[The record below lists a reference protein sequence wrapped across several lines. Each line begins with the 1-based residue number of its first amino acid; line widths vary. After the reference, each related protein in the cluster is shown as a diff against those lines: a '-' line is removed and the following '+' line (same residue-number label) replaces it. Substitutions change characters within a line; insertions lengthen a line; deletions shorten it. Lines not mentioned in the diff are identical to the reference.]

1 MKKHFAFAYSLLLLC
16 LVSNDI
22 TAQQNT
28 ALVHAKSI
36 LIMNGIAHLGD
47 GTVLEYSAIGIKD
60 GKLQMVAD
68 SRLIRLA
75 ANAYDTTID
84 ASGMHIYPGLI
95 ATNCTLGEL
104 ELDALKRGKEVAK
117 KGEFNP
123 NIRVANSNNTEVE
136 IMPAARNNGILMAQ
150 ITPHGGVI
158 SGTSSVVQ
166 LDARNWTGALVKTD
180 DGVHL
185 NWPTAH
191 CRRLKRGKVIM
202 KKIKSYD
209 KDLSEIKSFFND
221 AAAYC
226 NIQNHE
232 KIDARFEGMREVL
245 AGNQNLYIHADDAQ
259 SITDAIHFKQEMK
272 IKKMIIVGGY
282 EARLVADLLIE
293 NNVAVMLGSPKDWPL
308 AATDDVSQIY
318 KIPAM
323 LHRAGVKFC
332 LQNDGS
338 KKYMCLSDLPF
349 FAGAAVANGL
359 PYEEALKAL
368 SLAPAEMLG
377 IDDQCGSLTT
387 GKDATLFISKGDA
400 LDRNT
405 NAVTYA
411 FMQGRMIHLGSSHD
425 QSDGVRPSKNCRKKK

>member
-1 MKKHFAFAYSLLLLC
+1 
-16 LVSNDI
+16 
-22 TAQQNT
+22 
-28 ALVHAKSI
+28 
-36 LIMNGIAHLGD
+36 
-47 GTVLEYSAIGIKD
+47 
-60 GKLQMVAD
+60 
-68 SRLIRLA
+68 
-75 ANAYDTTID
+75 
-84 ASGMHIYPGLI
+84 MHIYPGLI

-104 ELDALKRGKEVAK
+104 ELDALKPGKEVSK
-117 KGEFNP
+117 KGEYKP
-123 NIRVANSNNTEVE
+123 NISVANTNKTEVQ

-150 ITPHGGVI
+150 ITPRGGVI

-191 CRRLKRGKVIM
+191 CRRLKKGKVIM
-202 KKIKSYD
+202 KKMKSYD
-209 KDLSEIKSFFND
+209 KELSEIKTFIND
-221 AAAYC
+221 ATAYC

-272 IKKMIIVGGY
+272 IKKMVIVGGY
-282 EARLVADLLIE
+282 EAHLVADLLIE
-293 NNVAVMLGSPKDWPL
+293 NNVAVMLASPKDWPL
-308 AATDDVSQIY
+308 VVTDDVSQIY

-359 PYEEALKAL
+359 PYEEAVKAL
-368 SLAPAEMLG
+368 SLAPAEILG
-377 IDDQCGSLTT
+377 IDDQCGSLTP
-387 GKDATLFISKGDA
+387 GKDATLFISKSDA
-400 LDRNT
+400 LDSNT
-405 NAVTYA
+405 NALTYA
-411 FMQGRMIHLGSSHD
+411 FIQGRMIHLGRSHD
-425 QSDGVRPSKNCRKKK
+425 KSDGVRPSKNCRKKK